1 MSLSS
6 LSHVKRTTNNN
17 RPPVPKK
24 AIFTTFCGDRS
35 GSMCSFGNSIKIQL
49 KELIKTTKEN
59 SINNNVDSFFTLT
72 TFDDVSE
79 TYINNKNVLYLD
91 IPNDIDV
98 NNWLNPRGS
107 TRLIDTA
114 IECINKQ
121 NNDILEYY
129 NSLPKKI
136 QNLVN
141 LNDIHKIFVLFTD
154 GNDNSSLKFKQDL
167 NILLEKYKKDDGLA
181 LFMGANQDAVETGI
195 KYGFSPNTSLTVG
208 SDSRSAT
215 TAFGCA
221 LPLIRTTSCGYSSR
235 TVSYTQAQRQAS
247 YRNVP
252 INTPNTKPKTLYR
265 TKSIQ
270 IPAPLSLAIPIYTHG
285 TNVSSPKILSPE

>member
-1 MSLSS
+1 M
-6 LSHVKRTTNNN
+6 T
-17 RPPVPKK
+17 
-24 AIFTTFCGDRS
+24 
-35 GSMCSFGNSIKIQL
+35 
-49 KELIKTTKEN
+49 
-59 SINNNVDSFFTLT
+59 DSFFTLT
-72 TFDDVSE
+72 AFDDVSE
-79 TYINNKNVLYLD
+79 TYINNENVLDLD
-91 IPNDIDV
+91 IPSNLDV
-98 NNWLNPRGS
+98 NHWLNPRGS
-107 TRLIDTA
+107 TRLVDTA

-129 NSLPKKI
+129 NSLPKTI
-136 QNLVN
+136 QNLVK

-154 GNDNSSLKFKQDL
+154 GNDNCSLKLKKDL
-167 NILLEKYKKDDGLA
+167 NVLLEKYRKDDGLA
-181 LFMGANQDAVETGI
+181 LFMGANQDAVETG
-195 KYGFSPNTSLTVG
+195 KSYGFSANTSLTVG
-208 SDSRSAT
+208 NDSKSAT

-247 YRNVP
+247 CRNVP

-285 TNVSSPKILSPE
+285 TNVSSPKIS